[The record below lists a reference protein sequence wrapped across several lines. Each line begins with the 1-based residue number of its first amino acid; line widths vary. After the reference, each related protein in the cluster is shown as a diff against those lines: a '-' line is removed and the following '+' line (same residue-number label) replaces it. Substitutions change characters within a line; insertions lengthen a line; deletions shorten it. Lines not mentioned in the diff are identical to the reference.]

1 VQRISGFV
9 AAHVGGSDR
18 SDYSSAVTAL
28 SGGNAAVGR
37 CPRTLALAGGRWCG
51 PGGLG
56 PD

>member
-18 SDYSSAVTAL
+18 SNYSSAVTAL